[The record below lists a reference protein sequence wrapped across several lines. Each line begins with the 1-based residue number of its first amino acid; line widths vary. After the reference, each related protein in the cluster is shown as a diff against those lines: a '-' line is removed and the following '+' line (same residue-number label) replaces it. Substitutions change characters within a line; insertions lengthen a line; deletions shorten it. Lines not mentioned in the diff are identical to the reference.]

1 VDVQLFGL
9 NTRDVAFHEGLS
21 PNNERGFVLASYKST
36 RIEFPILE
44 YRPFRTFAADQSSK
58 LFIQFYGGV
67 DIPYDVELVENLDF
81 KLKDLQNLWYIG
93 FRLAFDWRYYL

>member
-1 VDVQLFGL
+1 MKKAQIMTQICIG
-9 NTRDVAFHEGLS
+9 FH
-21 PNNERGFVLASYKST
+21 KST

-81 KLKDLQNLWYIG
+81 KLRGLQNLWYIG
-93 FRLAFDWRYYL
+93 FQTRF